1 MLQTQ
6 RLENAR
12 GFTLIELMIVMAI
25 IGVIATIAIPSLTR
39 LQLRSRAAEAKVNL
53 AGIRTAEEAYLSEF
67 GSYVALASAPQ
78 AMGVIGLGG
87 FGNER
92 MPWPPCPNPLGPGGP
107 GHCIIGWR
115 PDGSTY
121 YNYAVSLSPAANS
134 FSAAAESDIDAD
146 GAINYW
152 GMERPNLL
160 GVMTAPAAN
169 PGCPIGAVLNMTA
182 APPVA
187 GTVNS
192 IGPCGLGFGVS
203 IF

>member
-1 MLQTQ
+1 MLQT
-6 RLENAR
+6 RRPENAR
-12 GFTLIELMIVMAI
+12 GFTLIELMIAMAI
-25 IGVIATIAIPSLTR
+25 IAVLASIAIPVLTR
-39 LQLRSRAAEAKVNL
+39 LQLRSRASEAKVNL
-53 AGIRTAEEAYLSEF
+53 AAIRTAEEAYMAEISQ
-67 GSYVALASAPQ
+67 YRAIASTPQ
-78 AMGVIGLGG
+78 ATGVIGLGG
-87 FGNER
+87 LGNER
-92 MPWPPCPNPLGPGGP
+92 VPWPPCPIPLVPASP

-121 YNYAVSLSPAANS
+121 YNYAVSVSPAANS

-160 GVMTAPAAN
+160 GLMMAPAAN
-169 PGCPIGAVLNMTA
+169 PGCPLGAVLNMA
-182 APPVA
+182 ASPPVA
-187 GTVNS
+187 GMLNT